1 MGLIWIESESCWG
14 EVVERHALYSKV
26 KFFKDGHLHEEI
38 IENDDLVELRELG
51 IDYES
56 D

>member
-14 EVVERHALYSKV
+14 DIIEHYAHYSRV
-26 KFFKDGHLHEEI
+26 RFFKNGHFHEEI
-38 IENDDLVELRELG
+38 IENDDLTELRELG